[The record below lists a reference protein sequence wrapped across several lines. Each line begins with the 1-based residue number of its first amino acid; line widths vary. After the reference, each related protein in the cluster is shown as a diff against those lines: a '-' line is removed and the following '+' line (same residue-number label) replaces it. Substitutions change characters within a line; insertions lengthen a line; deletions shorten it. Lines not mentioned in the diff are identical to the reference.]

1 MRIKIKALDD
11 IEFVSARLDIENTTI
26 HIEAINLLDLT
37 GKDCIHKNAR
47 VENTLHM
54 DTQLLFMRTFM

>member
-11 IEFVSARLDIENTTI
+11 IDFVSARLDIANATI

-37 GKDCIHKNAR
+37 GKDCIH
-47 VENTLHM
+47 
-54 DTQLLFMRTFM
+54 RTWILNFCL

>member
-11 IEFVSARLDIENTTI
+11 IDFVSARLDIENATI

-37 GKDCIHKNAR
+37 GKDCIHEKCSGGK
-47 VENTLHM
+47 VLS
-54 DTQLLFMRTFM
+54 QVVK